1 MTDDKSTIIMKDN
14 APVFGLALPMPF
26 VLTFSDGVNKI
37 GSLTM
42 DDGQL
47 KFEGNADESAKV
59 FFDYLVKLWGNR

>member
-1 MTDDKSTIIMKDN
+1 MTDDKSTIIMKN
-14 APVFGLALPMPF
+14 NSLMSGLAPPMPF
-26 VLTFSDGVNKI
+26 CLTFSDGDKKI

-59 FFDYLVKLWGNR
+59 FFNYLVKLWRNK

>member
-1 MTDDKSTIIMKDN
+1 MTDNNSTIVMVDN
-14 APVFGLALPMPF
+14 ALAFGLAPPMPF
-26 VLTFSDGVNKI
+26 CLTFSDGDKNI

-59 FFDYLVKLWGNR
+59 FFDYLVKLWEGR